1 MRIPRNG
8 SVRFVCKDR
17 IARISFPFLHIF
29 GQGDTHPFRF
39 QIRFRMP
46 SCCVIEHD
54 ERCAQCFLLIPI
66 DHTLILSQLF
76 PPLRVFIMDTHHG
89 LILCLP
95 FMGRTQRP
103 VRPGQT
109 NIQRLV
115 HRFISSPFPTQIS
128 HPMLAF
134 IRLQGIASSPLHI
147 RQCRETTTLVAIPES
162 VTIRQDTSQC
172 TPFQQII
179 TFGYPCLV
187 STSVQ
192 SALTIINHVGHIPL
206 IPFAEHGRAV
216 YFMLVVGRSYSQP
229 IFIRSLGFLI
239 NLLHARLRNF
249 TLGVCSQ

>member
-1 MRIPRNG
+1 
-8 SVRFVCKDR
+8 
-17 IARISFPFLHIF
+17 
-29 GQGDTHPFRF
+29 
-39 QIRFRMP
+39 MP
-46 SCCVIEHD
+46 SCRVIEHD
-54 ERCAQCFLLIPI
+54 ERSAQCFLLIPI
-66 DHTLILSQLF
+66 DHTFVLGQLF
-76 PPLRVFIMDTHHG
+76 PPLRVFIMDTHHR
-89 LILCLP
+89 LVLCLP
-95 FMGRTQRP
+95 LMGGTQRP
-103 VRPGQT
+103 VCPGQT
-109 NIQRLV
+109 DIQRLV
-115 HRFISSPFPTQIS
+115 HRFISGPFPTQIS

-147 RQCRETTTLVAIPES
+147 RQCRETTTLVAIPKS

-187 STSVQ
+187 STPVQ